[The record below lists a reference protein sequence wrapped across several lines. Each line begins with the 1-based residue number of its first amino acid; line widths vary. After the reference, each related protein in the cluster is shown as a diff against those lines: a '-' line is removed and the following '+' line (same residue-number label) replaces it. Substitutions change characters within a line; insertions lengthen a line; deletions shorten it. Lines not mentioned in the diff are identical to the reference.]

1 MYSGST
7 SKDQS
12 KSNIDPL
19 RLNFAKDVEP
29 PFEGIINRQTKGKAL
44 KCQEYKI
51 EFKVKYET
59 VPGQKLYVM
68 GSIEELGS
76 WEQFKCCMTWTE
88 GHYWITKDLR
98 IKSASYFQYKYALI
112 NDKDSEV
119 VWE

>member
-51 EFKVKYET
+51 EFKVK
-59 VPGQKLYVM
+59 
-68 GSIEELGS
+68 
-76 WEQFKCCMTWTE
+76 
-88 GHYWITKDLR
+88 
-98 IKSASYFQYKYALI
+98 
-112 NDKDSEV
+112 
-119 VWE
+119 